1 MVKRAVIRYS
11 EAFKLQV
18 LREFDEGRFKTPS
31 EAARTYGIRS
41 QGTIRY
47 WARKYGKQHL
57 LSKVIRVETPKEID
71 ETQVLRKRVRDLEKA
86 LADAHLR
93 ERFDAAY
100 LKIACRTAGIE
111 DVEGFKKKH
120 AGKL

>member
-1 MVKRAVIRYS
+1 VVKRAVIRYS

-18 LREFDEGRFKTPS
+18 LREFDAGRFKTPS
-31 EAARTYGIRS
+31 EAARTYGIRGN
-41 QGTIRY
+41 GTIDC

-57 LSKVIRVETPKEID
+57 LGKVIRVETPKEND